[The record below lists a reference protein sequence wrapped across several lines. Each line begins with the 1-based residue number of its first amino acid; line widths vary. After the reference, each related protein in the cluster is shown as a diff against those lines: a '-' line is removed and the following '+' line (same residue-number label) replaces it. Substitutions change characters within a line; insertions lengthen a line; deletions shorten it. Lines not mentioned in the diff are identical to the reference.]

1 MGFERDE
8 LKAIIREAVAEEL
21 DARLL
26 RKNRLAI
33 ETEMRKAEVWAS
45 AGFR

>member
-26 RKNRLAI
+26 RKNQLAI
-33 ETEMRKAEVWAS
+33 ETEMRKAEAWAS

>member
-8 LKAIIREAVAEEL
+8 PKAIIREAVAEEL

-26 RKNRLAI
+26 RKNQLAI
-33 ETEMRKAEVWAS
+33 ETEMRKAEVWVS